1 MFINIILMAI
11 GFVLLVKGADW
22 LLKGAIGIAKKSH
35 ISEILIG
42 IVIVGIGTSLPEI
55 IITIKSA
62 ITENTDMILGN
73 AIGSS
78 ICNLLLVIG
87 IASVCS
93 PIKIDERLSRI
104 HLPISFVSIWLL
116 AYLCNKGFEIGGLGK
131 WEGVILITFTI
142 VYLLYTIKEAKDEN
156 ESNQEKIKKEIEA
169 DNRNKKTTTIW
180 QIVLYLVLGSVCLN
194 YGADFVVD
202 GAVNIAEFFGVTT
215 VIISMTIVAVGTALP
230 EIVTSILA
238 TIKDDN
244 DLAMGNI
251 IGSNIF
257 NLSLLPAIG
266 AIIKPIKFDENL
278 NLSLKSGEC
287 LILKGA
293 SGCGKS
299 TLLKIFANIIKSYE
313 GNIICGG
320 KNLKNIKE
328 NSFWDRILYL
338 SQEPELISGTIKENI
353 TMFKDADEM
362 RLNDALG
369 QAGLRDL
376 IAKFEEGV
384 NTHLSMLNLS
394 SGEQQRICL
403 ARAFYGDYDVIISDE
418 SFSAVDPD
426 AREEIFGKI
435 LAQLKEKSQIL
446 IMSSHTDFDSH
457 NQGCVKILNM

>member
-131 WEGVILITFTI
+131 WEGVILLTFTI

-156 ESNQEKIKKEIEA
+156 ESNQEKIEKEIEA

-202 GAVNIAEFFGVTT
+202 GAVNIAECFGVTT

-278 NLSLKSGEC
+278 NLSLLFLTWIVFGM
-287 LILKGA
+287 
-293 SGCGKS
+293 
-299 TLLKIFANIIKSYE
+299 
-313 GNIICGG
+313 
-320 KNLKNIKE
+320 
-328 NSFWDRILYL
+328 YL
-338 SQEPELISGTIKENI
+338 S
-353 TMFKDADEM
+353 
-362 RLNDALG
+362 
-369 QAGLRDL
+369 
-376 IAKFEEGV
+376 
-384 NTHLSMLNLS
+384 
-394 SGEQQRICL
+394 
-403 ARAFYGDYDVIISDE
+403 
-418 SFSAVDPD
+418 SAVINKKTIG
-426 AREEIFGKI
+426 RKKGVI
-435 LAQLKEKSQIL
+435 LVL
-446 IMSSHTDFDSH
+446 IYLTYSFLLVGNFLSVT
-457 NQGCVKILNM
+457 V

>member
-104 HLPISFVSIWLL
+104 HLSISFVSIWLL

-278 NLSLKSGEC
+278 NLSLLFLTWIVFGM
-287 LILKGA
+287 
-293 SGCGKS
+293 
-299 TLLKIFANIIKSYE
+299 
-313 GNIICGG
+313 
-320 KNLKNIKE
+320 
-328 NSFWDRILYL
+328 YL
-338 SQEPELISGTIKENI
+338 SNI
-353 TMFKDADEM
+353 
-362 RLNDALG
+362 
-369 QAGLRDL
+369 
-376 IAKFEEGV
+376 
-384 NTHLSMLNLS
+384 
-394 SGEQQRICL
+394 
-403 ARAFYGDYDVIISDE
+403 
-418 SFSAVDPD
+418 
-426 AREEIFGKI
+426 
-435 LAQLKEKSQIL
+435 
-446 IMSSHTDFDSH
+446 
-457 NQGCVKILNM
+457 